1 MKLNPQFTYPKLEQ
15 VTDKVTGKRHYNY
28 VGADGTCHSGMSS
41 VTTILGETADK
52 TALIAWR
59 NRVGDAKAN
68 QESKEATGLGK
79 LMHTHLENYALGI
92 ERPSGNNVVRV
103 MAEQMADQI
112 INNGLCNVDEVWAQ
126 EVSVFEPSLWAG
138 SFDAAGIWKG
148 KPAIID
154 YKTSKKI
161 KKEEYVQDYYL
172 QTACYGYTHNR
183 MFGTNI
189 RCAVIMMATRPD
201 PTTGKEAEY
210 AEYVI
215 EGERFDYYVNEW
227 FNRVEQYYKKI
238 GK

>member
-1 MKLNPQFTYPKLEQ
+1 MCDQKHNNNFL
-15 VTDKVTGKRHYNY
+15 TGILLGAAVA
-28 VGADGTCHSGMSS
+28 VGAAYLM
-41 VTTILGETADK
+41 TTDE
-52 TALIAWR
+52 
-59 NRVGDAKAN
+59 
-68 QESKEATGLGK
+68 GK
-79 LMHTHLENYALGI
+79 K
-92 ERPSGNNVVRV
+92 
-103 MAEQMADQI
+103 MA
-112 INNGLCNVDEVWAQ
+112 
-126 EVSVFEPSLWAG
+126 
-138 SFDAAGIWKG
+138 
-148 KPAIID
+148 
-154 YKTSKKI
+154 KKI